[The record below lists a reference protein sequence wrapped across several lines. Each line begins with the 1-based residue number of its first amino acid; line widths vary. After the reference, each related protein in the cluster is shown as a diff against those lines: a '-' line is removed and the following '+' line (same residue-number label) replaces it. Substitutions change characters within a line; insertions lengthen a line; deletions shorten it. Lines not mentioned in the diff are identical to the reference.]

1 MSRIEDEKKV
11 LPVVVVG
18 AGLVGSMAGLMLAQR
33 GYAVEIFEAR
43 PDYRQHAATA
53 DANNSSL
60 HGQLTNTTKRSINLA
75 LSHRGLCA
83 LRAVGLESEVLKNS
97 VAMEG
102 RMIHPANQT
111 DINKTVFQPY
121 EHR

>member
-1 MSRIEDEKKV
+1 MSRKEDDKA

-43 PDYRQHAATA
+43 PDYRQQISTA
-53 DANNSSL
+53 DPNSSGL

-83 LRAVGLESEVLKNS
+83 LKAVGLESEVLKNS

-111 DINKTVFQPY
+111 DVNKTVFQPY

>member
-1 MSRIEDEKKV
+1 MPEPTK
-11 LPVVVVG
+11 PVVVVG
-18 AGLVGSMAGLMLAQR
+18 AGLVGSMAGLMLAQH
-33 GYAVEIFEAR
+33 GYQVEIYEGR
-43 PDYRQHAATA
+43 QDYRKQALV
-53 DANNSSL
+53 DGSNSSL

-83 LRAVGLESEVLKNS
+83 LRAVGLELEVLKNS

-102 RMIHPANQT
+102 RMIHPIGET
-111 DINKTVFQPY
+111 DLRKTVFQPY

>member
-1 MSRIEDEKKV
+1 MSRSADEKA

-33 GYAVEIFEAR
+33 GYSVEIFEAR
-43 PDYRQHAATA
+43 PDYRQHVAPA
-53 DANNSSL
+53 DANNSGL

-97 VAMEG
+97 VPMEG
-102 RMIHPANQT
+102 RMIHPANET
-111 DINKTVFQPY
+111 DISKTVFQPY

>member
-1 MSRIEDEKKV
+1 MPDK
-11 LPVVVVG
+11 PVVVVG

-33 GYAVEIFEAR
+33 GYHVHIFEGR
-43 PDYRQHAATA
+43 QDYRKPAS
-53 DANNSSL
+53 DDNSNSSL

-97 VAMEG
+97 VPMEG
-102 RMIHPANQT
+102 RMIHPMGET

-121 EHR
+121 EHRCRP

>member
-1 MSRIEDEKKV
+1 MDEKA

-18 AGLVGSMAGLMLAQR
+18 AGLVGSMAGLMFAQR

-43 PDYRQHAATA
+43 PDYRQQISTA

-83 LRAVGLESEVLKNS
+83 LKAVGLESEVLKNS

-111 DINKTVFQPY
+111 DANKTVFQPY